1 MQYNPGDQVDFLDM
15 KGSGVIAR
23 IEGEVIF
30 VKDDSGFEYPCAAGD
45 IILRKANADIFLSF
59 ENPELNTRITE
70 DLEADL
76 YRKKPRRTDPLGE
89 RDVIHEVD
97 LHIHELLDSNANLSN
112 YEMVKIQM
120 AHFTRMMNMAY
131 EQRIPKLVF
140 IHGVGKGILKE
151 EIIQALQFFPD
162 CQYRD
167 ADFRLYGQGAT
178 EVNIRF
184 R

>member
-1 MQYNPGDQVDFLDM
+1 MLYKPGDQVDFLDM

-23 IEGEVIF
+23 IEGEMIF
-30 VKDDSGFEYPCAAGD
+30 VSDDSGFEYPCMAGD
-45 IILRKANADIFLSF
+45 IIMRKANTDLFLSF
-59 ENPELNTRITE
+59 ENPELNTRIAE
-70 DLEADL
+70 DMEVDSA
-76 YRKKPRRTDPLGE
+76 RKKLRRTDTLAE
-89 RDVIHEVD
+89 RDMIHEID

-120 AHFTRMMNMAY
+120 AHFSRMMDMAY
-131 EQRIPKLVF
+131 EKRIPRMVF
-140 IHGVGKGILKE
+140 IHGVGQGILKQ

-162 CQYRD
+162 CEYRD